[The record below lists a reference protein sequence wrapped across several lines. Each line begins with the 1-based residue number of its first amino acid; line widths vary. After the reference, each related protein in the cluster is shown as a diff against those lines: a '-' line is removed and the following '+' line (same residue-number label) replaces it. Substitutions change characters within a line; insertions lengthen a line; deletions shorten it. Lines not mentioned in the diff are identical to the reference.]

1 MKTLGSILIL
11 LAAFT
16 LCAQQPVESNK
27 SGLELAARLCSLT
40 PPENAQ
46 MTGVMNIRRRG
57 QDLEQVPLLTKVN
70 LNASGWEAIYQTRP
84 TEKRP
89 AERLII
95 RHAANK
101 PNEYLFGRGSQ
112 LEHPQPV
119 GKDQLAMPFGGSD
132 FWLMDLGL
140 DFLHWP
146 NQHLIKLEKPDMRKS
161 RPCDRLESQN
171 PTAPPGSYSRVVS
184 FIDKETGGLIVAEA
198 FDAQNKMIKSFSVV
212 SVKKVQG
219 EYQLNEME
227 MEDRRAGSRTRIDFD
242 VERGKQVP

>member
-1 MKTLGSILIL
+1 MKALGSILIL
-11 LAAFT
+11 LATFT
-16 LCAQQPVESNK
+16 LCAQEPVESNK
-27 SGLELAARLCSLT
+27 SGQDLAAKLCSLA
-40 PPENAQ
+40 PPANAQ

-57 QDLEQVPLLTKVN
+57 QGFEQVPLLTKVN
-70 LNASGWEAIYQTRP
+70 LGNPGWEAIYQTRP

-95 RHAANK
+95 RHAPNK
-101 PNEYLFGRGSQ
+101 PNEYLLGRGSHV
-112 LEHPQPV
+112 EDPQPV

-146 NQHLIKLEKPDMRKS
+146 VQHLIKLEKPDMRKS

-171 PTAPPGSYSRVVS
+171 PMAPPGAYSRVVS

-198 FDAQNKMIKSFSVV
+198 YDAQNKIIKSFSVV